1 MSRPPRAAPK
11 KPKQPKKPKRPEK
24 PAKRPSPSARAGG
37 ARGEGSLEDELV
49 DAALRAR
56 GRAWAPYSRFLVGAA
71 LLCEDGT
78 VVEGCNVENVSY
90 GLCICAERT
99 AVAAAVASGRRRFAA
114 IAIATG
120 SSPPSPPCG
129 MCRQVLAEFC
139 EDLPIVCVNPE
150 GERSRTTLRAIFP
163 GTFTAELLQS
173 GQAEAGQAGLAGA
186 PLAPRARPRI
196 GPGRGSRAARKAS

>member
-1 MSRPPRAAPK
+1 M
-11 KPKQPKKPKRPEK
+11 
-24 PAKRPSPSARAGG
+24 
-37 ARGEGSLEDELV
+37 

-139 EDLPIVCVNPE
+139 DDLPIVCVNPE

-173 GQAEAGQAGLAGA
+173 GQTGHAGQAGQAGA
-186 PLAPRARPRI
+186 PRGRPRA
-196 GPGRGSRAARKAS
+196 GPGRGPRAARKAS